1 MTIIKSLHKQLS
13 MNTDNRYNV
22 VSVFIANNL
31 FQGEISDHACAKS
44 SCEKTKRITSVSIE
58 KLKPT
63 VDINFSLP
71 GRAQTRETKT
81 LSISVI
87 ADMNFIISLDFPYVI
102 LNNY

>member
-1 MTIIKSLHKQLS
+1 MTMH
-13 MNTDNRYNV
+13 
-22 VSVFIANNL
+22 VSKAAV
-31 FQGEISDHACAKS
+31 
-44 SCEKTKRITSVSIE
+44 KTKRIIIITSVLIE
-58 KLKPT
+58 KLKPM

>member
-1 MTIIKSLHKQLS
+1 MYVPKAAVKTKPITIITLVL
-13 MNTDNRYNV
+13 
-22 VSVFIANNL
+22 
-31 FQGEISDHACAKS
+31 
-44 SCEKTKRITSVSIE
+44 IE

>member
-1 MTIIKSLHKQLS
+1 MHVSKAAVKTRRII
-13 MNTDNRYNV
+13 
-22 VSVFIANNL
+22 I
-31 FQGEISDHACAKS
+31 
-44 SCEKTKRITSVSIE
+44 ITSVLIE